1 MSAMWM
7 VSGNMVEA
15 TWLNMLKNI
24 QIYIQIRIMIDHTVG
39 LVGNGCGIY
48 LLVGN
53 QKSYSWL
60 NAVG

>member
-1 MSAMWM
+1 
-7 VSGNMVEA
+7 MVEGS
-15 TWLNMLKNI
+15 WLNMLNNK